1 MLKNNPIFLMFLLV
15 LVSQLHA
22 QNDSLII
29 PISPDLEIG
38 KLDNGLTYY
47 LQQNQK
53 PADIVEL
60 RMVVNTGSVMEDDDQ
75 LGLAHFLEHMAFNGT
90 KSFEKN
96 DIVSY
101 LQSIGVEFGADL
113 NAYTSFDETVYI
125 LPIPSAEFENLDK
138 GFQILKEMMF
148 DMTLHHCPSPAITPL
163 RHVCLRGGYRPAA
176 YR

>member
-90 KSFEKN
+90 KSFEK
-96 DIVSY
+96 
-101 LQSIGVEFGADL
+101 
-113 NAYTSFDETVYI
+113 
-125 LPIPSAEFENLDK
+125 K
-138 GFQILKEMMF
+138 
-148 DMTLHHCPSPAITPL
+148 
-163 RHVCLRGGYRPAA
+163 
-176 YR
+176 